1 MAFCFLRRL
10 QRSTQLRPACKRIAA
25 LARLD
30 LSELGQDLKGLGLRE
45 CHYGAA
51 LRLEAKATPALLHSG
66 DAVVGDQLRA
76 HDELGET
83 SEPASACPNRAECQ
97 ASCAISICG
106 TSTSC
111 TWLVF

>member
-25 LARLD
+25 LTRLD

-45 CHYGAA
+45 CHDGAP

-76 HDELGET
+76 HEELGET
-83 SEPASACPNRAECQ
+83 SEPASACPNQVECQ
-97 ASCAISICG
+97 VLCERSHCG
-106 TSTSC
+106 
-111 TWLVF
+111 